1 MYQVIKSFEDL
12 SIKIQEVICHYCE
25 NEKKLSQTARIPETQ
40 EAFLD
45 KVNADIN
52 SFTDEPVVQC
62 DVEVAEYSLLD
73 DFK

>member
-40 EAFLD
+40 EAF
-45 KVNADIN
+45 
-52 SFTDEPVVQC
+52 
-62 DVEVAEYSLLD
+62 
-73 DFK
+73 